1 MSVACAFSRTGA
13 HAHAA
18 RARADAATRTDADER
33 PDAGEHPDPV
43 VFMRGVC

>member
-1 MSVACAFSRTGA
+1 VSVACAFSRTGA

-18 RARADAATRTDADER
+18 GARADADER